1 MKLTINNYKK
11 IIGNYGRYRIS
22 DAVEQADYYAFSVT
36 DDSMKTREVHINRN
50 GRIDGDGDTVFH
62 FVNGGSHTQSVTTKW
77 FGDMKNAVSAILS
90 EYDVI

>member
-1 MKLTINNYKK
+1 MKLKINNYKN

-62 FVNGGSHTQSVTTKW
+62 FVNGGSNTQSVTAGW
-77 FGDMKNAVSAILS
+77 FSNMVNAYNAIIN
-90 EYDVI
+90 EYEM